1 MRNLLYPAIALMN
14 RLSFAMKFGLMCLL
28 FSLPLLICYFYLV
41 SSSWHEFVETREKL
55 TNLSLLRDGQAL
67 VDETLILRDQVWISA
82 QIGLTDENSDL
93 ETLIDHQ
100 SIAIQQRLQAL
111 QYKELPERYQEEFEA
126 QQGQMKGDLDR
137 IRNESSVH
145 RQETGKNLLDH
156 SEVLLSFI
164 AEASGLSQD
173 TDLQIQ
179 RLSNLSVV
187 QTSRVMEMLGR
198 ARAVGSYTLG
208 LGYLNA
214 ETGQQMNA
222 LSDELVKLQRE
233 YQHQIQAALTGVASQ
248 SDVMK
253 TAQSSQESIAAT
265 IDAFE
270 NNILLAQDLTMQWND
285 YHQQISSEI
294 LKTSSLNTNILT
306 MLDNKLQDR
315 LARCQTLIKWLLAAL
330 LLVLFTIFYF
340 YAGFY
345 VSVRTTLS
353 QLVNMLGNVASGDM
367 TARFKINSQDELGE
381 LGKSF
386 NYTIENI
393 QVLVTL
399 VNETASVVEQQA
411 GDVAE
416 ISAECNQAVAEQR
429 QRIEQVAASMNQ
441 MTSNAEVVAQ
451 SASNAAEGASSVN
464 RECVNAGNLVA
475 SQASSIELLA
485 GEIEHTMASIDRL
498 ATDSANI
505 GQVLEV
511 IKSIAEQTNLLAL
524 NAAIEAARAG
534 ERGRSFAVVADEVRN
549 LARRTHLSTEKIEQ
563 MIARLRAGVDT
574 TVIAMNSSHRMMT
587 DTVEQSA
594 AVRQALGNILVAL
607 NQIVE
612 QNQQIATAA
621 EQQTLVTQEID
632 RNLVEIDRDSE
643 VTATGAGKTEQAS
656 RKLGAQVEQLK
667 KSIAVFRVR

>member
-1 MRNLLYPAIALMN
+1 
-14 RLSFAMKFGLMCLL
+14 
-28 FSLPLLICYFYLV
+28 
-41 SSSWHEFVETREKL
+41 
-55 TNLSLLRDGQAL
+55 
-67 VDETLILRDQVWISA
+67 
-82 QIGLTDENSDL
+82 
-93 ETLIDHQ
+93 
-100 SIAIQQRLQAL
+100 
-111 QYKELPERYQEEFEA
+111 
-126 QQGQMKGDLDR
+126 
-137 IRNESSVH
+137 
-145 RQETGKNLLDH
+145 
-156 SEVLLSFI
+156 
-164 AEASGLSQD
+164 
-173 TDLQIQ
+173 
-179 RLSNLSVV
+179 
-187 QTSRVMEMLGR
+187 
-198 ARAVGSYTLG
+198 
-208 LGYLNA
+208 
-214 ETGQQMNA
+214 
-222 LSDELVKLQRE
+222 
-233 YQHQIQAALTGVASQ
+233 
-248 SDVMK
+248 
-253 TAQSSQESIAAT
+253 
-265 IDAFE
+265 
-270 NNILLAQDLTMQWND
+270 
-285 YHQQISSEI
+285 
-294 LKTSSLNTNILT
+294 
-306 MLDNKLQDR
+306 
-315 LARCQTLIKWLLAAL
+315 
-330 LLVLFTIFYF
+330 
-340 YAGFY
+340 
-345 VSVRTTLS
+345 
-353 QLVNMLGNVASGDM
+353 
-367 TARFKINSQDELGE
+367 
-381 LGKSF
+381 
-386 NYTIENI
+386 
-393 QVLVTL
+393 
-399 VNETASVVEQQA
+399 
-411 GDVAE
+411 
-416 ISAECNQAVAEQR
+416 
-429 QRIEQVAASMNQ
+429 MNQ